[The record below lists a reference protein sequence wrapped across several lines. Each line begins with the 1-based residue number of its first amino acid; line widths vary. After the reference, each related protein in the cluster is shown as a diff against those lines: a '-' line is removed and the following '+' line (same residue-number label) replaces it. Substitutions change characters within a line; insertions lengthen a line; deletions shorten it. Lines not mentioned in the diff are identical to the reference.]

1 MTMSSVNLTLSSLGT
16 TLNLTRGDNFTT
28 TTLTPI
34 VNEELGAVVERIF
47 YVIYILAIVL
57 GASGNIIS
65 IIVFTNGRRCNTD
78 IRGFL
83 INLAIA
89 DLMMAVVCLPF
100 SFTSA
105 LLRRWIFSAPMC
117 PIILFT
123 QMLSVTVSVYTNT
136 AISIDRFMAIKY
148 PLKLLRTSRR
158 HVHWVV
164 AVIWVVSACL
174 CGVQLWV
181 GRLVRGAD
189 DTMQCEE
196 VWPQS
201 ESGVDFRKWYT
212 LIVLIITYIIPVFF
226 IMTMYG
232 LVCVKLWLR
241 TTPGV
246 LNQGRDARQLSIK
259 QKVNI
264 SLALLRTTQG
274 DQCCRSLHKLTNSNR
289 YIMPI
294 LL

>member
-1 MTMSSVNLTLSSLGT
+1 MTMTNLTLSSLST

-28 TTLTPI
+28 TTLTPL

-65 IIVFTNGRRCNTD
+65 IIVFTKGRRCNTD

-181 GRLVRGAD
+181 GRLVTGAD

-274 DQCCRSLHKLTNSNR
+274 GPML
-289 YIMPI
+289 
-294 LL
+294 